1 MSSGNKL
8 LFVLVFVLL
17 GGAAACQGAATE
29 QASEAPVVGLANPSA
44 VYCEGLGY
52 STENVIRNGGEDADC
67 IFPDGSRCAAW
78 DFLAGRCGQS
88 FSYCEMQGYEIL
100 EGEGNIGTC
109 QFPDGSTCDEYL
121 YFSGDCSPGDN
132 PGAIVEEP
140 VEIQDFVQA
149 RDYMAD
155 YFSSQYGI
163 EQTDPWLEQDITPD
177 NAVASTTVRYVSGP
191 LTIVIS
197 APVSAPYAS
206 LYTIEEASY
215 LVNGFYWEG
224 ALSFEGYITET
235 LAIPPGTVLNEEQA
249 RDAVMDYLT
258 STYGYSVEDAWIDQ
272 GISQTEMASAKR
284 LFTAGPWA
292 VEVEFEP
299 AAPIVSSYRVTVD
312 NLSEVI
318 RWEGEIS
325 YQGEIVEINFTR
337 GD

>member
-1 MSSGNKL
+1 VKSGIKL
-8 LFVLVFVLL
+8 LFVIAFVLL

-29 QASEAPVVGLANPSA
+29 QATEAPVVGMANPSA

-67 IFPDGSRCAAW
+67 IFPDDSRCGAW

-88 FSYCEMQGYEIL
+88 FSYCEVQGYEIL
-100 EGEGNIGTC
+100 EGEGNVGTC
-109 QFPDGSTCDEYL
+109 QFPDGSTCGEYQ
-121 YFSGDCSPGDN
+121 YFSGDCGPGIN
-132 PGAIVEEP
+132 PGTNAEEP
-140 VEIQDFVQA
+140 VEIQDFAQA
-149 RDYMAD
+149 RDFLTD
-155 YFSSQYGI
+155 FFSSQYGI
-163 EQTDPWLEQDITPD
+163 EQTEPWLEQDITPD

-224 ALSFEGYITET
+224 TLSFDGNITET
-235 LAIPPGTVLNEEQA
+235 LVAPPGTVLNEEQA
-249 RDAVMDYLT
+249 RDAVMDYLA
-258 STYGYSVEDAWIDQ
+258 STYGYSVEDAWINQ
-272 GISQTEMASAKR
+272 GISQTETASALR
-284 LFTAGPWA
+284 VFTAGPWV

-299 AAPIVSSYRVTVD
+299 AAPIVTSYRVTVD

-318 RWEGEIS
+318 RWVGDIS
-325 YQGEIVEINFTR
+325 YQGEIVEMSFTQ